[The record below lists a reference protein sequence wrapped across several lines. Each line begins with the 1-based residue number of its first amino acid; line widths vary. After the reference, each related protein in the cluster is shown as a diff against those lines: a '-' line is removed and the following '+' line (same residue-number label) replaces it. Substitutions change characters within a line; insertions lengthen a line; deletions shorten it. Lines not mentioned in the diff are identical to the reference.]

1 MITLIGGLVILLV
14 AVIVIALC
22 IRPKNPAASNDP
34 TIDTTLVTDPT
45 QTAELAVTS
54 PAKTE
59 FVTVEQDLLLQGISD
74 PSQPVLINGAA
85 VTQNAD
91 GSFAHTLQLQPG
103 KNQITVTHKDKT
115 LTYNVE
121 YRYAVQSFSP
131 ENQTTFNCGATIQVE
146 LLARSG
152 STMKVTLNGKV
163 AKPSADV
170 KEGDTIAITFGEKT
184 TTVKV
189 EKVVEHALKAD
200 ASDMYSLL

>member
-34 TIDTTLVTDPT
+34 TIDTALVTDPT

-74 PSQPVLINGAA
+74 PAQPVLINGAA

-91 GSFAHTLQLQPG
+91 GSFAHTLQLQPSSR
-103 KNQITVTHKDKT
+103 
-115 LTYNVE
+115 L
-121 YRYAVQSFSP
+121 
-131 ENQTTFNCGATIQVE
+131 QV
-146 LLARSG
+146 
-152 STMKVTLNGKV
+152 
-163 AKPSADV
+163 
-170 KEGDTIAITFGEKT
+170 
-184 TTVKV
+184 
-189 EKVVEHALKAD
+189 
-200 ASDMYSLL
+200 